1 MPYLLFLY
9 PFLNIEKQEPEVL
22 YDEKIY
28 VFILSSSAFIGIL
41 LSVLAGTPVGSTI
54 VVTDMAAFLVSC
66 VVERFMG
73 R

>member
-41 LSVLAGTPVGSTI
+41 LSILAGPPVGSTI
-54 VVTDMAAFLVSC
+54 VATDMAAFLVSC

>member
-1 MPYLLFLY
+1 MFLY

-28 VFILSSSAFIGIL
+28 VFILSSSAFIEIL

-54 VVTDMAAFLVSC
+54 VATDMVVFLVSC